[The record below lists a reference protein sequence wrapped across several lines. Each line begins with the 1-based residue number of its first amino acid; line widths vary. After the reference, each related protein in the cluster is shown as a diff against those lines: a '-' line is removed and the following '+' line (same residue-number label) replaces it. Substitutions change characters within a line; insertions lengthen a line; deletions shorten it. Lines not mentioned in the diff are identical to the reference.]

1 MQVGDLVKTR
11 GFGPKGS
18 VGEIGILVHDHP
30 SYGDRVWTVAFGS
43 KLHWISADSLE
54 VINASR

>member
-11 GFGPKGS
+11 GFGPTGN
-18 VGEIGILVHDHP
+18 VGGIGILIHDHP
-30 SYGDRVWTVAFGS
+30 SYGDRVWSVAVGRT
-43 KLHWISADSLE
+43 LHWIAADSLE